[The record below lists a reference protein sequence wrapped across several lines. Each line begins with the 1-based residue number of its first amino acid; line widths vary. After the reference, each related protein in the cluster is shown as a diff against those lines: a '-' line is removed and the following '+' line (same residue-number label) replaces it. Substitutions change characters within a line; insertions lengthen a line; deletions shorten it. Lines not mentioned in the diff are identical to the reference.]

1 MRKILRTDPVLKAP
15 SEHEE
20 QRLVVEWFRRT
31 YQDVRI
37 FAIPNGGARSI
48 ATAGR
53 LKAEGVSP
61 GVPDLFVP
69 AWGLWIEMKRA
80 TGGRVSAV
88 QKDWIEYLIAEGY
101 HALVCHGFDDARRQI
116 GEFRKKKGGP
126 ESPPT

>member
-1 MRKILRTDPVLKAP
+1 MRKILRTDPVLSAP

-31 YQDVRI
+31 YLDVRI
-37 FAIPNGGARSI
+37 FAIPNGGARNI

-69 AWGLWIEMKRA
+69 AWRLWIEMKRA
-80 TGGRVSAV
+80 TGGRVSKE

-116 GEFRKKKGGP
+116 VDFRQKKAATNGR
-126 ESPPT
+126 

>member
-31 YQDVRI
+31 YKGVRI
-37 FAIPNGGARSI
+37 FAIPNGGARNI

-69 AWGLWIEMKRA
+69 AWRLWIEMKRA
-80 TGGRVSAV
+80 TGGRVSV
-88 QKDWIEYLIAEGY
+88 EQKDWIEYLIAEGY

-116 GEFRKKKGGP
+116 GEFLQKKGPEGP
-126 ESPPT
+126 